1 MAMGVHT
8 TLAEVLCRFGAPYLH
23 THTLS
28 TAQARAW
35 RAIVACRTAAL
46 GGQRLRCE
54 GCAVEHWRW
63 HLVATAIAA
72 TAIAAIATARSAK
85 AASAMRGAPRGWA
98 NFSTCRIAT
107 WSSPCRT
114 SSMHWRRGTRA
125 GSTTR

>member
-1 MAMGVHT
+1 MGVHT
-8 TLAEVLCRFGAPYLH
+8 TLAEVLRRFGEPYLG

-54 GCAVEHWRW
+54 GCAVEQWRW

-72 TAIAAIATARSAK
+72 TATARSAK

-98 NFSTCRIAT
+98 NF
-107 WSSPCRT
+107 
-114 SSMHWRRGTRA
+114 
-125 GSTTR
+125 